1 MRGGISLAL
10 NRRMRDG
17 RAMRGVQKGIH
28 YFCLLW
34 PPTGSGK
41 DGNRGLRGEG
51 QQVNIIQAHLI
62 NKKKRKEARGKGCGQ
77 QVPRCNSNGEE
88 QMS

>member
-1 MRGGISLAL
+1 M

-17 RAMRGVQKGIH
+17 RAMWGVQKGIH

-34 PPTGSGK
+34 PPAGSGK

-62 NKKKRKEARGKGCGQ
+62 NKKKQKKVGGGRLRAAGTKSDATVMARSK
-77 QVPRCNSNGEE
+77 
-88 QMS
+88 

>member
-1 MRGGISLAL
+1 MRGGISLAM

-17 RAMRGVQKGIH
+17 RAMWGVQKGIH

-34 PPTGSGK
+34 PPAGSGK

-62 NKKKRKEARGKGCGQ
+62 NKKKQKKVGGG
-77 QVPRCNSNGEE
+77 G
-88 QMS
+88 